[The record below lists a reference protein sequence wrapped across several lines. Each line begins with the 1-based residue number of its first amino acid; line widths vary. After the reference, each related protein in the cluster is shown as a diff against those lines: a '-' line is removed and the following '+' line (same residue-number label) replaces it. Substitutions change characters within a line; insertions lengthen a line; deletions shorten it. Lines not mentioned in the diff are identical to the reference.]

1 MSETIAGDVS
11 FDAVDRL
18 AVMNLVGA
26 YCHAYDAGD
35 ADVLLSLFTDKA
47 DFKYVFM
54 DKTLVNSTVAFAHGM
69 QERLQGFAASKTVRH
84 HVTGSFLITS
94 QSAKQAEGR
103 VYVQVLSIVDAR
115 LASIDVTAT
124 YDFTAIKQDN
134 VWKFSRFLCRRDQPL
149 E

>member
-54 DKTLVNSTVAFAHGM
+54 DKTHGM